1 MKWRTE
7 ISVPRLDT
15 EINHATSVVMIGS
28 CFTDEIGRRLQ
39 NQLFDV
45 SVNPSGILFNPESIA
60 DTIADALDE
69 KRFTADE
76 LFEVDG
82 TWRTLR
88 RHSRFALP
96 DRDATLEL
104 LNSSIDTTRSRL
116 LSADLLIVTLG
127 SAIVHRYIPS
137 GKVAANC
144 HKQPSQLFSVE
155 KLRADDIVARWQ
167 SLLSVLLKLNPG
179 LKVVFTVS
187 PVRHIGYGLQ
197 RDRLSKSTLIVAVNE
212 LLGERVNYFPSYEII
227 VDDLRDYRWYAE
239 DMVHPSSQA
248 VDYVYDIF
256 RSATMTPQTIATA
269 EKWGKLT
276 RRMAHRHTSPQA
288 ELRFRDETAAMA
300 KELAT
305 GDNALFQR
313 FISLTQ

>member
-69 KRFTADE
+69 KRFTTDE

-88 RHSRFALP
+88 RHSRFSLP

-127 SAIVHRYIPS
+127 SAIVHRHIPS

-256 RSATMTPQTIATA
+256 RSATMTAQTIATA

>member
-69 KRFTADE
+69 RRFTADE

-88 RHSRFALP
+88 RHSRFSLP
-96 DRDATLEL
+96 DHDATLEL

-127 SAIVHRYIPS
+127 SAIVHRHIPS

>member
-88 RHSRFALP
+88 RHSRFSLP

-127 SAIVHRYIPS
+127 SAIVHRHIPS

-155 KLRADDIVARWQ
+155 KLRADDIVARWK

-179 LKVVFTVS
+179 LKVIFTVS

>member
-69 KRFTADE
+69 KRFTTDE

-88 RHSRFALP
+88 RHSRFSLP

-127 SAIVHRYIPS
+127 SAIVHRHIPS

-179 LKVVFTVS
+179 LKVIFTVS

>member
-28 CFTDEIGRRLQ
+28 CFTDEIGHRLQ

-88 RHSRFALP
+88 RHSRFSLP

-127 SAIVHRYIPS
+127 SAIVHRHIPS

-167 SLLSVLLKLNPG
+167 SLLSTLLKLNPG

>member
-127 SAIVHRYIPS
+127 SAIVHRHIPS

-155 KLRADDIVARWQ
+155 KLRADDIVARWK
-167 SLLSVLLKLNPG
+167 SLLSVLLKLNPR

-269 EKWGKLT
+269 EKWAKLT